1 MFGKLKKFYEEIKN
15 INNSVNNY
23 TNDTVIQALPTV
35 AYVNKAK
42 KLIEE
47 KNYNGAIEVLEAAL
61 DISDKDPLVYKY
73 LGKISELNRN
83 FKDAVYYYEKSAT
96 IAPNDKEIWLRLGMS
111 YLYSD
116 ILDKAQIAF
125 ENANKLM
132 PMNTDVQTGWGMVF
146 MKQKKYAL
154 AKDKF
159 NLAAQISKYN
169 FSAILLSAVMEKRLG
184 EYDIAEEKLRFL
196 VKVAPNEGSLYEYAH
211 LKLIQ
216 NKYDEAEQYAHNA
229 IMINKLMLPAYFI
242 LGEIYSIQRD
252 YEHTNENYKTAENL
266 GLKNAALYF
275 EWGKSLLRLLDFL
288 NAEVKFKKAL
298 EFEPENK
305 DAKIA
310 LALILAYK
318 GEFKLFEELK
328 EKNQSN
334 VYIQEAQGLQML
346 ENNEFE
352 NAVEMFKKAIS
363 TDKNQ
368 TYNYYHLARAYQ
380 KLNNPAKVR
389 EYFDKFTQNNPN
401 YAQGFTDYGEWLIN
415 VSDFEEANRKLQKA
429 QKLAPIS
436 TKVVNLLFLAK
447 YTLVNKNIS
456 EYNIK
461 DAISVANRALELGKF
476 DYMPQKQE
484 LERMLKDFQGN

>member
-23 TNDTVIQALPTV
+23 TSDTVIQALPTV

-42 KLIEE
+42 KLIDE
-47 KNYNGAIEVLEAAL
+47 KDYSGAIEVLEAAL

-169 FSAILLSAVMEKRLG
+169 FSAILLSAVMEKRLE

-229 IMINKLMLPAYFI
+229 IMLNKLMLPAYFI

-252 YEHTNENYKTAENL
+252 YERTNENYKTAENL

-288 NAEVKFKKAL
+288 NAEEKFKKAL

-310 LALILAYK
+310 LSLILAYK
-318 GEFKLFEELK
+318 DDFKLFEELK

-346 ENNEFE
+346 WNNEFE

-368 TYNYYHLARAYQ
+368 TYNYYHLAMAYQ
-380 KLNNPAKVR
+380 KLNNPTKVR

-401 YAQGFTDYGEWLIN
+401 YAQGFADYGEWLIN

-476 DYMPQKQE
+476 DYIPQKQE